1 MSSTETRNE
10 SALERTDLAE
20 DRTLMAVERT
30 MASWTSASFAAI
42 GVGLGLHALFARIE
56 PPWMPRLI
64 ATLFMSLGIIM
75 VISAE
80 RRMCRAIA
88 RLSAHQ
94 IQPPT
99 RHGLKL
105 SAYGV
110 AAAAIILIGAV
121 WFFYD

>member
-1 MSSTETRNE
+1 MSSTEIREE

-42 GVGLGLHALFARIE
+42 GVGLGLQALFARIE

-64 ATLFMSLGIIM
+64 ATLFMVLGIVM

-80 RRMCRAIA
+80 RRMCRAIS

-99 RHGLKL
+99 RSGLKL
-105 SAYGV
+105 SAYGM
-110 AAAAIILIGAV
+110 A
-121 WFFYD
+121 